1 MDLENFIGKL
11 FAQHHK
17 RAAALRSG
25 SGSSAPGHTL
35 SLYPSSAAS
44 GTVRVP
50 PPSSSMAV
58 R

>member
-25 SGSSAPGHTL
+25 SGSSTHGHTL
-35 SLYPSSAAS
+35 SL
-44 GTVRVP
+44 
-50 PPSSSMAV
+50 
-58 R
+58 